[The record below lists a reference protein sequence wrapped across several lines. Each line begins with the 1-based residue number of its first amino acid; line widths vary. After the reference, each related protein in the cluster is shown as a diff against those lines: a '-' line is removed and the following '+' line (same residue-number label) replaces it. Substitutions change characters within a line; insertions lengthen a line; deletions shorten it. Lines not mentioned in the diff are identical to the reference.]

1 MFSALSAV
9 QTHPVF
15 LCRKSSLP
23 GFSNC
28 QPISTSVSP
37 GGLLRP
43 VSWGGILS
51 GAVGSPGF
59 QPLSCSPTPDGSQL
73 PSPCSM
79 PLRKAPDLSDVLQG
93 CTSVP

>member
-28 QPISTSVSP
+28 QPVSTSVSP

-51 GAVGSPGF
+51 GAVGNPRF
-59 QPLSCSPTPDGSQL
+59 QPLSFSPTPDRSQL
-73 PSPCSM
+73 PSPRAM
-79 PLRKAPDLSDVLQG
+79 PLRRAPDLSDVLQEY
-93 CTSVP
+93 TSIP